1 MQAQK
6 VPIQNRSD
14 RTLDPSDVWLLL
26 VILILLYLSSFFSSS
41 ETALTTVNR
50 HRLRSLA
57 EGGDKRAALVLELLE
72 DQGKMLTAILIGNN
86 IVNLTASS
94 ITTVLANKLGGGLAV
109 GIGTGLVTFIILV
122 FGEISPKTIATLQAE
137 QQALKN
143 VKIIRAIMVILTPVS
158 AIIHGVSYAYLW
170 ILRVDPSEKGDAMT
184 EDELRT
190 IVEVSHEVGV
200 IESEEKEMINNVFDL
215 SDSQA
220 KDVMVPRVSMVFVD
234 LETTY
239 EDLLELFEEERFT
252 RIPVYEE
259 TPDNV
264 IGILNMKDLVLY
276 RQGTPFNIKDF
287 LREPHFTHEFKN
299 TYELF
304 HEMRQEAVTMS
315 IVLDEYGSTVGLITL
330 EDILEEI
337 VGEIRD
343 EFDEGELEHL
353 VSVGDR
359 EYLVEGS
366 YKLDDLNDELET
378 DLVSEDYDS
387 IGGYVIGLLNHF
399 PEQGEQVT
407 SPDGYKFIAESV
419 DRNRIEKVRL
429 ILPEKMEIEE
439 IDD

>member
-1 MQAQK
+1 M
-6 VPIQNRSD
+6 
-14 RTLDPSDVWLLL
+14 DPSDVWLLF

-57 EGGDKRAALVLELLE
+57 EGGNARAALVLDLLE

-94 ITTVLANKLGGGLAV
+94 LATVLANKLGGGLAI

-122 FGEISPKTIATLQAE
+122 FGEISPKTIATIRAE
-137 QQALKN
+137 KLALKN
-143 VKIIRAIMVILTPVS
+143 VKIIRTVMIILTPISV
-158 AIIHGVSYAYLW
+158 IINGVSYAYLW
-170 ILRVDPSEKGDAMT
+170 ILRVDPNEKGDAMT

-220 KDVMVPRVSMVFVD
+220 KDVMVPRVSMVLVD

-259 TPDNV
+259 SPDNV
-264 IGILNMKDLVLY
+264 IGVLNMKDLVLY
-276 RQGTPFNIKDF
+276 RQGTPFNIKAF

-315 IVLDEYGSTVGLITL
+315 IVLDEYGSTAGLITM

-353 VSVGDR
+353 VAVGDR

-378 DLVSEDYDS
+378 NLVSEDYDS
-387 IGGYVIGLLNHF
+387 IGGYFIGLLNHF
-399 PEQGEQVT
+399 PEQGERII
-407 SPDGYKFIAESV
+407 SPDGYEFIAESV

-429 ILPEKMEIEE
+429 IVPEEIETE
-439 IDD
+439 ETED